1 MVFRLSM
8 TAVLV
13 AGCLAGAAHGGQLAF
28 SGWTEQ
34 KFSLFSKVNFR
45 QAGNTLAFR
54 SDDAASLIWQ
64 RVPQADWSTQSAAWR
79 WDVTA
84 SVPPTDLTR
93 KGGDD
98 RNASMYF
105 VFLPRDVTEANAG
118 SGNIRKLLANPDAR
132 VLMFV
137 WGGAHTRGQI
147 LASPYLGARGK
158 TVILRGAGTGSFNEN
173 VDLARDFSR
182 AFGGAPG
189 ALVGVAVSADS
200 DDTNTQSAG
209 QISGLTLR

>member
-1 MVFRLSM
+1 MVLRAFACSL
-8 TAVLV
+8 L
-13 AGCLAGAAHGGQLAF
+13 LAATMAAPAHAGQLNF

-45 QAGNTLAFR
+45 QAGNTLVFR

-64 RVPQADWSTQSAAWR
+64 RVPQGNWGTRGAAWA
-79 WDVTA
+79 WEVSV

-98 RNASMYF
+98 RNAALYF
-105 VFLPRDVTEANAG
+105 VFLPRAVAEANAG
-118 SGNIRKLLANPDAR
+118 SANIRALLANDDAR
-132 VLMFV
+132 VLVYV
-137 WGGAHTRGQI
+137 WGGVHQRGQV
-147 LASPYLGARGK
+147 LSSPYLGARGK
-158 TVILRGAGTGSFNEN
+158 TVVLRGAGTGSFREN
-173 VDLARDFSR
+173 VDLAGDYAR
-182 AFGGAPG
+182 AFGGSPG

-200 DDTNTQSAG
+200 DDTNTMLAG

>member
-1 MVFRLSM
+1 MKIWLGCAAIAMALAAPVHAAQLS
-8 TAVLV
+8 
-13 AGCLAGAAHGGQLAF
+13 F

-45 QAGNTLAFR
+45 QAGNTLVFR

-64 RVPQADWSTQSAAWR
+64 KMPQGNWGSSGASWAWQ
-79 WDVTA
+79 VTN
-84 SVPPTDLTR
+84 SVPATDLAR

-98 RNASMYF
+98 RNAALYF
-105 VFLPRDVTEANAG
+105 VFLPQSVAEANAG
-118 SGNIRKLLANPDAR
+118 SSNIRRLLANDDAR
-132 VLMFV
+132 VLVYV
-137 WGGAHTRGQI
+137 WGGAHSRGQV
-147 LASPYLGARGK
+147 LDSPYLGARGK
-158 TVILRGAGTGSFNEN
+158 TVILRGAGTGSFREN
-173 VDLARDFSR
+173 VDLARDYGR

-200 DDTNTQSAG
+200 DDTNTTLAG